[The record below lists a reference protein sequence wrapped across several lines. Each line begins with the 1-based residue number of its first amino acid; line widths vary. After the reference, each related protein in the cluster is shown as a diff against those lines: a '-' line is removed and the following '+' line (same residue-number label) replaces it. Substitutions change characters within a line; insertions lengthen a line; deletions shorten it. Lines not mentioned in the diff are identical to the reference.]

1 MSSEIDW
8 ASVLKKKAR
17 GLNGEDFGEIQK
29 VDDNN
34 IITEK
39 GLIDKV
45 FFSIPKNLVKDYDGD
60 TLRLKI
66 TEQEARNRFTISF
79 SSKENNSL

>member
-1 MSSEIDW
+1 LSSEIDW
-8 ASVLKKKAR
+8 AAVLKKKAR
-17 GLNGEDFGEIQK
+17 GLNGEDFGEILK
-29 VDDNN
+29 VDDNS
-34 IITEK
+34 IIIGK

-66 TEQEARNRFTISF
+66 TEQEAINHFT
-79 SSKENNSL
+79 K

>member
-1 MSSEIDW
+1 LSSEIDW
-8 ASVLKKKAR
+8 ASVLKKKVS
-17 GLNGEDFGEIQK
+17 GLNGEDFGEILK
-29 VDDNN
+29 VDDNS
-34 IITEK
+34 IIIGK

-66 TEQEARNRFTISF
+66 TEQEAINHFT
-79 SSKENNSL
+79 K

>member
-1 MSSEIDW
+1 LSSEIDW

-17 GLNGEDFGEIQK
+17 GLNGEDFGEILE
-29 VDDNN
+29 VGDNS
-34 IITEK
+34 IIIGK

-66 TEQEARNRFTISF
+66 TEQEAINHFT
-79 SSKENNSL
+79 K

>member
-17 GLNGEDFGEIQK
+17 GLNGEDFGEILK
-29 VDDNN
+29 VDDNS
-34 IITEK
+34 IIIGK

-45 FFSIPKNLVKDYDGD
+45 FFSIPKNLVKDFDGD

-66 TEQEARNRFTISF
+66 SEQEAINHFT
-79 SSKENNSL
+79 K

>member
-1 MSSEIDW
+1 MGFCS
-8 ASVLKKKAR
+8 KKKAR
-17 GLNGEDFGEIQK
+17 GLNGEDFGEILK

-34 IITEK
+34 IIIGK

-45 FFSIPKNLVKDYDGD
+45 FFSIPKNFGKDYDGD

-66 TEQEARNRFTISF
+66 TEQEAINHFT
-79 SSKENNSL
+79 K

>member
-1 MSSEIDW
+1 LSSEIDW

-17 GLNGEDFGEIQK
+17 GLNGEDFGEILK
-29 VDDNN
+29 VDDNS
-34 IITEK
+34 ITIGR

-66 TEQEARNRFTISF
+66 TEQEAINHFTI
-79 SSKENNSL
+79 

>member
-1 MSSEIDW
+1 LSSEIDW

-17 GLNGEDFGEIQK
+17 GLNGEDFGEILK
-29 VDDNN
+29 VDDNS
-34 IITEK
+34 IIIGK

-66 TEQEARNRFTISF
+66 TEQDAINQFT
-79 SSKENNSL
+79 K

>member
-1 MSSEIDW
+1 LSSEIDL

-17 GLNGEDFGEIQK
+17 GLNGEDFGEILK
-29 VDDNN
+29 VDDNS
-34 IITEK
+34 IIIGK

-66 TEQEARNRFTISF
+66 TEQDAINQFT
-79 SSKENNSL
+79 K

>member
-1 MSSEIDW
+1 LSSEIDW
-8 ASVLKKKAR
+8 ASVLKKKVS
-17 GLNGEDFGEIQK
+17 GLNGEDFGEILK
-29 VDDNN
+29 VDDNS
-34 IITEK
+34 IIIGK

-66 TEQEARNRFTISF
+66 TEQEAINRFTISF
-79 SSKENNSL
+79 SPKEKYPI